1 MAWPNDVTKKDLRI
15 ECCRGSGKGGQNRNK
30 RDTAVRITHVPTGLS
45 ARAEDQRTQALNKKN
60 AFLRLAKQLVPLM
73 KHEIKEARRSPKRAT
88 EVVRTYSAVHG
99 EVRDKRLSGRS
110 FDYDDVLDGKLDGI
124 IIAVASEENMGS

>member
-30 RDTAVRITHVPTGLS
+30 RDTAVRITHIPTGLS
-45 ARAEDQRTQALNKKN
+45 ARAEDQRTQAMNKKN

-73 KHEIKEARRSPKRAT
+73 KNEIKEAKRSPKRAT
-88 EVVRTYSAVHG
+88 EVVRTYSDVHG
-99 EVRDKRLSGRS
+99 SVRDKRLPGRD
-110 FDYDDVLDGKLDGI
+110 FRYADVLDGKLDELI
-124 IIAVASEENMGS
+124 RSIAVEENSRL